1 MDFFKHSFME
11 LAGWRDIEKYLSD
24 GISPVCATGLSHIH
38 KAQLL
43 YTLSGKTGFL
53 VVTDSEAEAKRLC
66 DNINT
71 MAQSSRLAHALSG
84 KRNFSDLC
92 RGHV

>member
-1 MDFFKHSFME
+1 ME

-53 VVTDSEAEAKRLC
+53 VVTD
-66 DNINT
+66 
-71 MAQSSRLAHALSG
+71 LS
-84 KRNFSDLC
+84 LI
-92 RGHV
+92 HI

>member
-38 KAQLL
+38 KAAASL
-43 YTLSGKTGFL
+43 YAQRKDRFFSCYRQRGGSKT
-53 VVTDSEAEAKRLC
+53 SMR
-66 DNINT
+66 
-71 MAQSSRLAHALSG
+71 
-84 KRNFSDLC
+84 
-92 RGHV
+92 

>member
-1 MDFFKHSFME
+1 MGVCCFARYKKEGGMDFFKHSFME

-53 VVTDSEAEAKRLC
+53 LLQTARRKQNVYA
-66 DNINT
+66 II
-71 MAQSSRLAHALSG
+71 
-84 KRNFSDLC
+84 
-92 RGHV
+92 